1 MQDNINNINEAELE
15 QMLLTEGWFQDVPKL
30 ASVGGLAAA
39 LAFGNP
45 AQAKATKPINVSTV
59 KQTVAT
65 AAKKTPTTT
74 TSNKP
79 VNISTGSMFDFISQW
94 EGLRT
99 KVYKDHVGNPT
110 IGIGHFL
117 NGSEADRHLIATL
130 FGGKVNYDDLLS
142 GKQQL
147 TKDQVE
153 KLFNVDIKV
162 KEKLASKLIPDYSS
176 FDQNTKNAI
185 VNGLFRG
192 DLGPKTIKLIKA
204 KDWKSAAVEYL
215 NHPNAKSGPE
225 QVKRRMK
232 TNAALFYNNA
242 KKSSSITYES

>member
-1 MQDNINNINEAELE
+1 MRDDVKNINETELE
-15 QMLLTEGWFQDVPKL
+15 QIFLPEGWLLNVPKL
-30 ASVGGLAAA
+30 ASVAGLGAA
-39 LAFGNP
+39 LTFGNP
-45 AQAKATKPINVSTV
+45 IQAKSQKSINVSNV
-59 KQTVAT
+59 KKSVST
-65 AAKKTPTTT
+65 ADKTTRIK
-74 TSNKP
+74 NKP
-79 VNISTGSMFDFISQW
+79 FNISTGSMFDFISQW

-99 KVYKDHVGNPT
+99 KVYKDHVGNST

-117 NGSEADRHLIATL
+117 NGSEADRHLIVTL
-130 FGGKVNYDDLLS
+130 FGGKVNYEDLLN

-153 KLFNVDIKV
+153 KLFNVDIKI

-185 VNGLFRG
+185 VNALFRG
-192 DLGPKTIKLIKA
+192 NLEPKTIKLIKA
-204 KDWKSAAVEYL
+204 KDWKRAAVEYL

-232 TNAALFYNNA
+232 TNAALFYNNSK
-242 KKSSSITYES
+242 KKSI